1 MRELGDF
8 DEIGRLPH
16 HISPGLFNLVPLI
29 ANTID
34 IEGRGL
40 LMGFRFQMRD
50 KTF

>member
-1 MRELGDF
+1 MKLAVSR
-8 DEIGRLPH
+8 I
-16 HISPGLFNLVPLI
+16 HISPGLFSLVPLI